1 MNVMVCIKQVPGTN
15 KVEVDPVTGV
25 LNRNGIESKMNPYD
39 LYAIETAMRIKED
52 VGGEVSVI
60 TMGPPQAEVIIR
72 EAYSMGV
79 DKGFLITDRAFAG
92 ADVLATS
99 RALAEGIKKAGKAD
113 IIICGKQSTDGDT
126 AQVGPEISEWMNIVS
141 VTNVTEILKV
151 EDDGVTLKKEIPTAI
166 ETLKVPYPC
175 LLTVEKDI
183 YIPRLPSYVKKKA
196 TQDREIKWFT
206 LKDFEDNDPD
216 HYGLS
221 GSPTQVQRIFPPEV
235 NDDRQMWK
243 GDAESVADKIAVRL
257 KELKF
262 I

>member
-72 EAYSMGV
+72 EAFSMGV

-126 AQVGPEISEWMNIVS
+126 AQVGPEISEWMNIAS
-141 VTNVTEILKV
+141 VTNVTEITKV

-175 LLTVEKDI
+175 LLAVEKDI

-206 LKDFEDNDPD
+206 LKDFDDNDPE

-243 GDAESVADKIAVRL
+243 GDAESVTEKIAVRL

>member
-175 LLTVEKDI
+175 LLAVEKDI

-206 LKDFEDNDPD
+206 LKDFEDNDPE

-243 GDAESVADKIAVRL
+243 DDAESVADKIAVRL